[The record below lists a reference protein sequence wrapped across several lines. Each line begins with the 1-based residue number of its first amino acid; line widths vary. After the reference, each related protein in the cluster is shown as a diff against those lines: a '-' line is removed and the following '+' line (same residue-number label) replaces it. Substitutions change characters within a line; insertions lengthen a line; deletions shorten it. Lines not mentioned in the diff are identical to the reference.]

1 MEIFLQK
8 QNIDDI
14 LRGKCVEL
22 VTIKEEAEKKFADA
36 RTKSRGEA
44 NRLLD

>member
-1 MEIFLQK
+1 MFLQK

-14 LRGKCVEL
+14 LRGKSAQL
-22 VTIKEEAEKKFADA
+22 VTLKESAEKKFADA
-36 RTKSRGEA
+36 RSKSKGEA